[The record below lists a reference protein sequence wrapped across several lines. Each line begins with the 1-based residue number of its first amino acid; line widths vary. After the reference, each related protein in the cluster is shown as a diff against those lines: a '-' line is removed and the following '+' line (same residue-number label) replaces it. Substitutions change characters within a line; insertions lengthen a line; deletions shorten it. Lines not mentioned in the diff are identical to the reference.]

1 MTSAASPEKTEA
13 ISVAD
18 AVKWA
23 QEDGVVLVRHMCRS
37 PLTRT
42 KRAAR
47 AGHRRQG
54 VVLGNGQRIR
64 KKSRR
69 HLVSVG
75 LDVLIA
81 GAERVMEYVRVG
93 TLEICDPRTATA
105 IPYEDLPELLNGT
118 TPPLPPPTTAPTP
131 PPPPPPSNP
140 SEGYSE
146 EELEKKTRSELNKIA
161 MEFGIKDA
169 DRLPNKPAV
178 IDAIFTAST

>member
-1 MTSAASPEKTEA
+1 MTSAESPEKTE
-13 ISVAD
+13 

-23 QEDGVVLVRHMCRS
+23 QEDGYVLVRHMCRS
-37 PLTRT
+37 PLTRS

-69 HLVSVG
+69 QLVKIG

-81 GAERVMEYVRVG
+81 DKDRVLEFVRVG
-93 TLEICDPRTATA
+93 TLEICEPRKLTT
-105 IPYEDLPELLNGT
+105 IPYEMLPELLGNLGHAA
-118 TPPLPPPTTAPTP
+118 PPPASEPEP
-131 PPPPPPSNP
+131 PPPPQDPPKAP
-140 SEGYSE
+140 AEGYTE
-146 EELEKKTRSELNKIA
+146 EELEKKTRNDLNKIA
-161 MEFGIKDA
+161 LEFGIKDP

-178 IDAIFTAST
+178 IDAIFAAST

>member
-13 ISVAD
+13 
-18 AVKWA
+18 VKWA
-23 QEDGVVLVRHMCRS
+23 QEDGYVLVRHMCRS

-69 HLVSVG
+69 QLVKIA

-81 GAERVMEYVRVG
+81 DKDRVIEFVRVG
-93 TLEICDPRTATA
+93 TLELCEPRTLST
-105 IPYEDLPELLNGT
+105 IPYEMLPELLGSAA
-118 TPPLPPPTTAPTP
+118 PVAPPPASEPEP
-131 PPPPPPSNP
+131 PPPQDPPPP
-140 SEGYSE
+140 AEGYTE
-146 EELEKKTRSELNKIA
+146 EELEKKTRNDLNKIA
-161 MEFGIKDA
+161 LEFGIKDP

-178 IDAIFTAST
+178 IEAIFAAST

>member
-1 MTSAASPEKTEA
+1 MTSAESPEKTE
-13 ISVAD
+13 

-23 QEDGVVLVRHMCRS
+23 QEDGYVLVRHMCRS

-69 HLVSVG
+69 QLVKVG

-81 GAERVMEYVRVG
+81 DKDRVIEFVRVG
-93 TLEICDPRTATA
+93 TLELCEPRTLST
-105 IPYEDLPELLNGT
+105 IPYEMLPELLGSAA
-118 TPPLPPPTTAPTP
+118 PVAPPPASEPEVP
-131 PPPPPPSNP
+131 PPPHDPTPKKAPAQT
-140 SEGYSE
+140 EGYTE
-146 EELEKKTRSELNKIA
+146 EELEKKTRSDLNKIA
-161 MEFGIKDA
+161 LEFGIKDP

-178 IDAIFTAST
+178 IEAIFAAST